1 MAKRRSKS
9 KPASLKSQAII
20 VIIGSVIAYTLLVI
34 GIKIGLVGW
43 LINLIFAVILLV
55 AIVVNL
61 LLAYKLFDN
70 YEKLKHSKNEADSSS
85 TFKIESA
92 AKSESIS
99 LNTLKSK
106 YGNLEAHYE
115 KLEKVKESYKEKV
128 LQLEHELSQ
137 IRKKEKE
144 KLKNSTEAIPVQAEE
159 TAHIVPE
166 PIPAKPA
173 PPKNSSLYFDGPYD
187 DRLFSETNAASE
199 KRHRYVY
206 RIEYA
211 TAEPSVGKLHL
222 EPTADEYD
230 ILRSYSDTV
239 LKPACAF
246 DNAFYT
252 SFHNISQLAP
262 GTVHKQGNDWYV
274 KEKVKIR
281 FN

>member
-9 KPASLKSQAII
+9 KSGSLKSQTITVIAGSII
-20 VIIGSVIAYTLLVI
+20 VLILLAI

-43 LINLIFAVILLV
+43 LINLIFSVILLV
-55 AIVVNL
+55 ALIVNSI
-61 LLAYKLFDN
+61 LAFKLFN
-70 YEKLKHSKNEADSSS
+70 EYERLTISKDKADS
-85 TFKIESA
+85 TFNSKKENSEKKES
-92 AKSESIS
+92 
-99 LNTLKSK
+99 NTLDTLKYK
-106 YGNLEAHYE
+106 YGKLEARYD
-115 KLEKVKESYKEKV
+115 KLEEVKDSYKEKV
-128 LQLEHELSQ
+128 IKLERELSL
-137 IRKKEKE
+137 IHEKE
-144 KLKNSTEAIPVQAEE
+144 TQKKQKEVTSYQNVVPIPKA
-159 TAHIVPE
+159 PE
-166 PIPAKPA
+166 PLPPKPA
-173 PPKNSSLYFDGPYD
+173 PPKNSSLFFDGPYD
-187 DRLFSETNAASE
+187 DRLFSETNAAPE

-211 TAEPSVGKLHL
+211 IAEPSIGKLHL
-222 EPTADEYD
+222 EPTTDEYD

-246 DNAFYT
+246 DNAFNT